1 MVQHARRDG
10 LLRFARNDDEEAGQ
24 RPARG
29 SPGETLCRVPPA
41 PLARWLKIGRPSH
54 ISNDNA
60 EFYERKIVTSKGK
73 SYLMRFMDA
82 SYKLFK

>member
-1 MVQHARRDG
+1 LPAENSRLV
-10 LLRFARNDDEEAGQ
+10 GQ
-24 RPARG
+24 RPAGG
-29 SPGETLCRVPPA
+29 SPGETLCQVPLA
-41 PLARWLKIGRPSH
+41 SLARWLKIGRPSH
-54 ISNDNA
+54 FYNDNA